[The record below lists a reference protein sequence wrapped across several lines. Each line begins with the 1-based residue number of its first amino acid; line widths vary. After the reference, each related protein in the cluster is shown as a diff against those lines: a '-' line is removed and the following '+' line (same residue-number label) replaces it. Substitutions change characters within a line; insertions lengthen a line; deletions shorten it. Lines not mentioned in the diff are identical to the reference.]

1 MTDTGDQV
9 TCTLCQQRFSPG
21 APGST
26 VRVDDH
32 GEQHYCPMCWSGQ
45 SWSDYRKPKKP
56 KPSLLKIFIV
66 IFVCLIALSFWGQF
80 LYGLGGTFPDA
91 ILDIILWVGAGF
103 AVVVAWRFLYR

>member
-21 APGST
+21 EPGST

-45 SWSDYRKPKKP
+45 SWSDYTKPKKP
-56 KPSLLKIFIV
+56 KPSFRKICIV
-66 IFVCLIALSFWGQF
+66 WVVCFYAIAGWMSF
-80 LYGLGGTFPDA
+80 LEHMLDASDA
-91 ILDIILWVGAGF
+91 IKVFLLLPGAAF
-103 AVVVAWRFLYR
+103 AIVTAWRFLYR